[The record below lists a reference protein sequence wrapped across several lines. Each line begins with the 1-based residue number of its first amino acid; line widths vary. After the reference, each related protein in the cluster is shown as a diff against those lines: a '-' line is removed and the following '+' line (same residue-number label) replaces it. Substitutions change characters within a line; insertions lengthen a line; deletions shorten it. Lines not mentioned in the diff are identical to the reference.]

1 MAQLDATKMQS
12 CATSGY
18 YYEISSGSSITDA
31 LNALF
36 QKAIAASHLTN

>member
-1 MAQLDATKMQS
+1 MQA

-18 YYEISSGSSITDA
+18 YDELSSGSSISDA

-36 QKAIAASHLTN
+36 QKAVASAHLTK

>member
-1 MAQLDATKMQS
+1 LQA

-18 YYEISSGSSITDA
+18 DYEVNSGSSISGA

-36 QKAIAASHLTN
+36 QKAVASAHLTK